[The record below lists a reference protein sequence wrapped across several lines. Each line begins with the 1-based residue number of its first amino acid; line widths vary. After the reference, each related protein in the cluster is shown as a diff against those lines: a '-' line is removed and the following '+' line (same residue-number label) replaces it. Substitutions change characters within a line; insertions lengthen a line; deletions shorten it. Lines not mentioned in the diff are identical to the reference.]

1 MMRKSKEINK
11 RCLQKKLA
19 KLPFSIYIY
28 LYLHVDKYV
37 YVYQYVDK
45 YIYMY
50 LLLVHPH
57 TFNSKKK
64 KTKDILLYME
74 IMQNK

>member
-1 MMRKSKEINK
+1 MRKKEINK

-64 KTKDILLYME
+64 TKDILLYME